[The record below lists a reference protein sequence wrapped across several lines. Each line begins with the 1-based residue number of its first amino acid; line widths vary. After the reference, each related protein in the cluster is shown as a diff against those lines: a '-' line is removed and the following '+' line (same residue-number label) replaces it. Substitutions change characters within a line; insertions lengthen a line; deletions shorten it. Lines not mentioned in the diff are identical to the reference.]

1 MRTSLDRR
9 KVIALCAAMGGAA
22 LVPLGASPRRGAE
35 PLIEWTGVML
45 GAVATLRLSHP
56 DRRAG
61 KELLRRA
68 VAEARR
74 LEAIFSIYRDDTAL
88 SELNRHGVLAAPPV
102 ELVELFRVC
111 DDVWRATDGAFDPTV
126 QPLWRCYADHFAAP
140 DADPAGPSPEALAA
154 AVKLVGWSNVSF
166 NRDRVVLARR
176 GMGLTLNG
184 IAQGYITDRVVDLL
198 RREGIASSL
207 VDMGEIRTVGHRP
220 DGGAWQV
227 AIETA
232 KPPRTFDLVDK
243 AVATTGANGF
253 QFNAD
258 GRCNHLFNPAT
269 GRCAKPATNL
279 SVVTSTAALAD
290 GLSTA
295 FALMDEGT
303 RPRVLARLPGTQLY
317 VNTVKSGR
325 LT

>member
-1 MRTSLDRR
+1 MRTPIDRR
-9 KVIALCAAMGGAA
+9 KAIALCAAMGGAA
-22 LVPLGASPRRGAE
+22 LVPVGAMPRPGAE
-35 PLIEWTGVML
+35 PLVEWTGVML

-61 KELLRRA
+61 EELLRRA

-74 LEAIFSIYRDDTAL
+74 LEAIFSIYRDNTAL
-88 SELNRHGVLAAPPV
+88 SELNRHGVLVAPPAEFV
-102 ELVELFRVC
+102 QLLTLC
-111 DDVWRATDGAFDPTV
+111 DDIWRTTDGAFDPTV
-126 QPLWRCYADHFAAP
+126 QPLWRCYADHFAIA
-140 DADPAGPSPEALAA
+140 DADPTGPSPEALAA

-166 NRDRVVLARR
+166 NRDRIVLAQR

-184 IAQGYITDRVVDLL
+184 IAQGYITDRVVHLL
-198 RREGIASSL
+198 RQEGIASSL
-207 VDMGEIRTVGHRP
+207 VDMGEIRTLGHRP

-227 AIETA
+227 AVEAA
-232 KPPRTFDLVDK
+232 KPSRTFDLVDM

-258 GRCNHLFNPAT
+258 GRCNHLFNPVT
-269 GRCAKPATNL
+269 GHCAKPATSL

-295 FALMDEGT
+295 FALMEEGM
-303 RPRVLARLPGTQLY
+303 RQRVLARLPGTQLY
-317 VNTVKSGR
+317 VNTARG
-325 LT
+325 

>member
-1 MRTSLDRR
+1 MRTPLDRR
-9 KVIALCAAMGGAA
+9 KVIALCAAMGGTA
-22 LVPLGASPRRGAE
+22 LVPLGATPRPGAE
-35 PLIEWTGVML
+35 PMVEWTGVML

-61 KELLRRA
+61 KELLSRA

-88 SELNRHGVLAAPPV
+88 SELNRHGVLVAPPR
-102 ELVELFRVC
+102 ELVQLLSLC
-111 DDVWRATDGAFDPTV
+111 DDVWRTTDGAFDPTV
-126 QPLWRCYADHFAAP
+126 QPLWRCYADHFATG
-140 DADPAGPSPEALAA
+140 DADPAGPSPEVLAA
-154 AVKLVGWSNVSF
+154 AVKLVGWTNVSF
-166 NRDRVVLARR
+166 NRDRIVLAHR

-198 RREGIASSL
+198 RQQGIASSL
-207 VDMGEIRTVGHRP
+207 VDMGEIRTLGHRP

-227 AIETA
+227 TVENA
-232 KPPRTFDLVDK
+232 KPPRTFDLIDK
-243 AVATTGANGF
+243 AVATTGASGF

-269 GRCAKPATNL
+269 GQCAKPAISL
-279 SVVTSTAALAD
+279 SVVASTAARAD

-295 FALMDEGT
+295 FALMDEET
-303 RPRVLARLPGTQLY
+303 RQRVLARLPDAQLY
-317 VNTVKSGR
+317 VNTAQG
-325 LT
+325 